1 MSTKTKVLITG
12 LGVIS
17 PIGNTVDEMWTSIRN
32 GVSGIGRTTKF
43 DPSRVDAKVSAEVK
57 NFDISKYV
65 DPKEARR
72 MALFTQYALAAA
84 KQAWQDSGMAG
95 AGTDPER
102 VAVMI
107 GNGIG
112 GKEVDEE
119 GYKILFERGP
129 GRLSP
134 MLIPKLIAN
143 EAAGNVSIALN
154 AKGAV
159 HTVVTACASGTDAL
173 GLALD
178 LIRSGRADVVIAGGT
193 EATITEYCVGGFCSM
208 KALSTKYND
217 TPEKACRP
225 FDADRDGFIMGE
237 GAAILILESEAHAKA
252 RNAKV
257 YCELAGYGV
266 SGDAYHLTAP
276 DPEASGAIR
285 AIKQVLKD
293 ASLAAE
299 DVDYV
304 NAHGTSTPLN
314 DPMETKAV
322 KAVFGEHAYK
332 LKMSSTKSMTGHLLG
347 AAGGVELAASIF
359 ALRDQVVPPTI
370 NLENQDPEC
379 DLDCVPNVARE
390 AKLTA
395 ALSNSFGFG
404 GNNAALLVTRMLGLR
419 NEDNLTPVAVEPDA
433 PAWAA
438 RAFTDSEGRRWKK
451 LDVRVLLADEG
462 FMDICA

>member
-1 MSTKTKVLITG
+1 MSVKTKVLITG
-12 LGVIS
+12 MGVIS
-17 PIGNTVDEMWTSIRN
+17 PIGNTVDEMWANIRK
-32 GVSGIGRTTKF
+32 GVSGIGRTTRF
-43 DPSRVDAKVSAEVK
+43 DPSRVDAKVSGEVK
-57 NFDISKYV
+57 NFDVSKYV

-72 MALFTQYALAAA
+72 MGLFTQYALAAA
-84 KQAWQDSGMAG
+84 KQAWQDAG
-95 AGTDPER
+95 LAEGGADPER
-102 VAVMI
+102 VSVMI

-112 GKEVDEE
+112 GAEVDDE

-143 EAAGNVSIALN
+143 EAAGNISIALK
-154 AKGAV
+154 AQGAV
-159 HTVVTACASGTDAL
+159 HTVVTACASGTDAI

-178 LIRSGRADVVIAGGT
+178 MIRSGRADIVVAGGT

-225 FDADRDGFIMGE
+225 FDAGRDGFIMAE

-252 RNAKV
+252 RNAHV
-257 YCELAGYGV
+257 YAELAGYSA

-276 DPEASGAIR
+276 DPDAAGAIR
-285 AIKQVLKD
+285 AITAALKD
-293 ASLAAE
+293 ADLAPQ

-347 AAGGVELAASIF
+347 AAGAIEAVICALAI
-359 ALRDQVVPPTI
+359 RDGFYPPTI
-370 NLENQDPEC
+370 NYENPDPAC
-379 DLDCVPNVARE
+379 DLDIVPNKGVEGPIR
-390 AKLTA
+390 A
-395 ALSNSFGFG
+395 AISTSLGFG
-404 GNNAALLVTRMLGLR
+404 GHNGVIAIK
-419 NEDNLTPVAVEPDA
+419 AV
-433 PAWAA
+433 
-438 RAFTDSEGRRWKK
+438 
-451 LDVRVLLADEG
+451 
-462 FMDICA
+462 

>member
-1 MSTKTKVLITG
+1 MSNKTRVLVTG

-17 PIGNTVDEMWTSIRN
+17 PVGNTVEEMWTSIRN
-32 GVSGIGRTTKF
+32 GVCGIGRTTKF
-43 DPSRVDAKVSAEVK
+43 DPSRVDSKVSGEVK
-57 NFDISKYV
+57 NFDVSKYV
-65 DPKEARR
+65 DPKDARR
-72 MALFTQYALAAA
+72 MGLFTQYALAAA
-84 KQAWQDSGMAG
+84 KQAWQDAG
-95 AGTDPER
+95 LAEGGADSER

-112 GKEVDEE
+112 GAEIDDE
-119 GYKILFERGP
+119 GYKILHERGP

-143 EAAGNVSIALN
+143 EAAGNISIALG

-159 HTVVTACASGTDAL
+159 HTIVTACASGTDAL

-178 LIRSGRADVVIAGGT
+178 LIRAGRADVVVAGGT

-225 FDADRDGFIMGE
+225 FDKDRDGFIMSE

-252 RNAKV
+252 RGARV
-257 YCELAGYGV
+257 YAEFAGYGT

-276 DPEASGAIR
+276 DPEAAGAVR
-285 AIKQVLKD
+285 AIKQALKD
-293 ASLAAE
+293 AGLASE

-347 AAGGVELAASIF
+347 AAGAIEAVICVLAIKDGF
-359 ALRDQVVPPTI
+359 YPPTI
-370 NLENQDPEC
+370 NNENPDPAC
-379 DLDCVPNVARE
+379 DLDVVPNTGVEGPIRVAISTS
-390 AKLTA
+390 L
-395 ALSNSFGFG
+395 GFG
-404 GNNAALLVTRMLGLR
+404 GHNGVI
-419 NEDNLTPVAVEPDA
+419 VFKAV
-433 PAWAA
+433 
-438 RAFTDSEGRRWKK
+438 
-451 LDVRVLLADEG
+451 
-462 FMDICA
+462 

>member
-1 MSTKTKVLITG
+1 MSNKTKVLVTG

-17 PIGNTVDEMWTSIRN
+17 PVGNTVEEMWTSIRN
-32 GVSGIGRTTKF
+32 GVCGIGRTTKF
-43 DPSRVDAKVSAEVK
+43 DPSRVDSKISGEVK
-57 NFDISKYV
+57 NFDVSKYV
-65 DPKEARR
+65 DPKDARR
-72 MALFTQYALAAA
+72 MGLFTQYALAAA
-84 KQAWQDSGMAG
+84 KQAWQDAG
-95 AGTDPER
+95 LAEGGTDSER

-112 GKEVDEE
+112 GAEIDDE
-119 GYKILFERGP
+119 GYKILHERGP

-143 EAAGNVSIALN
+143 EAAGNISIALG

-159 HTVVTACASGTDAL
+159 HTIVTACASGTDAL

-225 FDADRDGFIMGE
+225 FDKDRDGFIMSE

-252 RNAKV
+252 RGARV
-257 YCELAGYGV
+257 YAEFAGYGT
-266 SGDAYHLTAP
+266 SGDAHHLTAP
-276 DPEASGAIR
+276 DPEAAGAVR
-285 AIKQVLKD
+285 AIKQALKD
-293 ASLAAE
+293 AGLAPE

-322 KAVFGEHAYK
+322 KAVFGAHAYK

-347 AAGGVELAASIF
+347 AAGAIEAVICVLAIKDGF
-359 ALRDQVVPPTI
+359 YPPTI
-370 NLENQDPEC
+370 NNENPDPAC
-379 DLDCVPNVARE
+379 DLDVVPNKGVEGPIRVAISTS
-390 AKLTA
+390 L
-395 ALSNSFGFG
+395 GFG
-404 GNNAALLVTRMLGLR
+404 GHNGVI
-419 NEDNLTPVAVEPDA
+419 VFKAV
-433 PAWAA
+433 
-438 RAFTDSEGRRWKK
+438 
-451 LDVRVLLADEG
+451 
-462 FMDICA
+462 

>member
-1 MSTKTKVLITG
+1 MSDKTKVLITG

-17 PIGNTVDEMWTSIRN
+17 PVGNTVEEMWTSIRN
-32 GVSGIGRTTKF
+32 GVSGITRITKF
-43 DPSRVDAKVSAEVK
+43 DPSRVDAKVAAEVK
-57 NFDISKYV
+57 NFEIAKYV

-84 KQAWQDSGMAG
+84 KQAWQDSGLTAES
-95 AGTDPER
+95 ADPER
-102 VAVMI
+102 VSVMV

-112 GKEVDEE
+112 GAEIDDE
-119 GYKILFERGP
+119 GYKILHERGP

-143 EAAGNVSIALN
+143 EAAGNISIALN
-154 AKGAV
+154 AKVAV
-159 HTVVTACASGTDAL
+159 HTIVTACASGTDAL

-208 KALSTKYND
+208 NALSTKYND

-225 FDADRDGFIMGE
+225 FDAGRDGFIMGE
-237 GAAILILESEAHAKA
+237 GAAMLILESEAHAKA

-276 DPEASGAIR
+276 DPEASGAVR

-293 ASLAAE
+293 ADLPL
-299 DVDYV
+299 DGVDYV

-322 KAVFGEHAYK
+322 KTVFGERAYQM
-332 LKMSSTKSMTGHLLG
+332 KMSSTKSMTGHLLG
-347 AAGGVELAASIF
+347 AAGALEAVICTLAI
-359 ALRDQVVPPTI
+359 RDGFYPPTI
-370 NLENQDPEC
+370 NNETPDPEC
-379 DLDCVPNVARE
+379 DLDVVPNKGVEGKIR
-390 AKLTA
+390 A
-395 ALSNSFGFG
+395 AISTSLGFG
-404 GNNAALLVTRMLGLR
+404 GHNGVIAFK
-419 NEDNLTPVAVEPDA
+419 AV
-433 PAWAA
+433 
-438 RAFTDSEGRRWKK
+438 
-451 LDVRVLLADEG
+451 
-462 FMDICA
+462 

>member
-1 MSTKTKVLITG
+1 MSGNTKVLITG

-17 PIGNTVDEMWTSIRN
+17 PVGNTVEEMWTSIRN
-32 GVSGIGRTTKF
+32 GVSGLCRTTKF
-43 DPSRVDAKVSAEVK
+43 DPARVDSKVSAEVK

-84 KQAWQDSGMAG
+84 KQAWQDAG
-95 AGTDPER
+95 LADGGADPER

-119 GYKILFERGP
+119 GYHTLFERGP

-143 EAAGNVSIALN
+143 EAAGNISIALK

-173 GLALD
+173 GVALD
-178 LIRSGRADVVIAGGT
+178 MLRAGRADVIIAGGT

-208 KALSTKYND
+208 KALSTKYNE

-225 FDADRDGFIMGE
+225 FDAGRDGFVMGE
-237 GAAILILESEAHAKA
+237 GAAMLILETEAHAKA
-252 RNAKV
+252 RNARV
-257 YCELAGYGV
+257 YAELAGYGA

-285 AIKQVLKD
+285 AITAALKD
-293 ASLAAE
+293 AGLGLE

-314 DPMETKAV
+314 DPMETKAI
-322 KAVFGEHAYK
+322 KAVFGEHAYR
-332 LKMSSTKSMTGHLLG
+332 LKVSSTKSMTGHLLG
-347 AAGGVELAASIF
+347 AAGALEAAICALAIHDGF
-359 ALRDQVVPPTI
+359 YPPTI
-370 NLENQDPEC
+370 NNENPDPEC
-379 DLDCVPNVARE
+379 DLDVVPNKGVQGPIR
-390 AKLTA
+390 A
-395 ALSNSFGFG
+395 AISTSLGFG
-404 GNNAALLVTRMLGLR
+404 GHNGVIALK
-419 NEDNLTPVAVEPDA
+419 AY
-433 PAWAA
+433 
-438 RAFTDSEGRRWKK
+438 K
-451 LDVRVLLADEG
+451 
-462 FMDICA
+462 